1 MRGRGL
7 ARWPVRALLYPTR
20 HLRWKIIAPYAALT
34 IILAVAGT
42 YLVTKLV
49 GGSLDE
55 RFNNQLIEAGRVAQ
69 DSLVRR
75 ERKHLETVRSITF
88 TEGVSEAAATGDA
101 ATLSAVIEPLLANAG
116 VERAEVIATDGRRVY
131 GAQIADWTTFTYAP
145 IDDTDSPGT
154 WPIAQRVLS
163 GETDPLGDKFTDVVY
178 TSSYGYVLYTAGP
191 IYRNGKLAGAVLVG
205 TSLPS
210 FVAAAKAETQAD
222 VTIYGSDGAPLGSSF
237 ALEDGNS
244 MDLEPGADV
253 LGTAAFVRENRSLF
267 GRDYDL
273 LYGALLIRGQPV
285 GYYSVALPSSFIFTA
300 QSATRTQMVT
310 LFAGT
315 MLCALVL
322 GWLIART
329 ITRPVFLLVNA
340 ANGVAG
346 GDLSARSYV
355 HGPDEIGALG
365 QAFDAM
371 AERLQRQHLAT
382 VRALTSAIDA
392 RDPYTMGHSLRVG
405 QLAVEIGTELG
416 LSENELRHLEIG
428 GYLHD
433 IGKIGVRD
441 AVLLK
446 PGALDA
452 DERAAIERHPSIGLQ
467 ILEPVDLPAEVIEF
481 VGGHHEKL
489 NGVGYPAHLH
499 EQELSVFPRIAA
511 VADIFD
517 ALTTDRPY
525 RAGMTPAKGLSI
537 LYKEADD
544 GQLDRDVVV
553 AMERVLPRWRQR
565 LKDEPSLQGFRIEQQ
580 AETPEPASSEVA
592 A

>member
-1 MRGRGL
+1 
-7 ARWPVRALLYPTR
+7 VLYPTR

-42 YLVTKLV
+42 YLVTRLV

-55 RFNNQLIEAGRVAQ
+55 RFNNQLVEAGRVAQ

-75 ERKHLETVRSITF
+75 ERKHLETVRSVSF
-88 TEGVSEAAATGDA
+88 TEGLPEAVASHDADSLAAI
-101 ATLSAVIEPLLANAG
+101 IEPLLANAG
-116 VERAEVIATDGRRVY
+116 LERAEVISAGGDRVY
-131 GAQIADWTTFTYAP
+131 AAQIADWSTFDYAP
-145 IDDTDSPGT
+145 IADNDDPSA
-154 WPIAQRVLS
+154 WPLVRRVLA
-163 GETDPLGDKFTDVVY
+163 GETDGQGDKFTDIVL
-178 TSSYGYVLYTAGP
+178 TSSHGHVLYTAGP
-191 IYRNGKLAGAVLVG
+191 IYAGDTLAGVVLVG
-205 TSLPS
+205 TPLPS
-210 FVAAAKAETQAD
+210 FLATAKAEAQAD
-222 VTIYGSDGAPLGSSF
+222 VTIYAPDGATLGSTF
-237 ALEDGNS
+237 VDDGS
-244 MDLEPGADV
+244 GAPDLEPDPDVIGASS
-253 LGTAAFVRENRSLF
+253 LVREERSLF

-273 LYGALLIRGQPV
+273 LYGTLLIRGEPV
-285 GYYSVALPSSFIFTA
+285 GYYSVGLPSSFIFSA
-300 QSATRTQMVT
+300 QSTTRTQMVL

-315 MLCALVL
+315 MLCALLL

-329 ITRPVFLLVNA
+329 ITRPVSRLVAA

-346 GDLSARSYV
+346 GDLSSRSHV
-355 HGPDEIGALG
+355 EGPDEIGALG
-365 QAFDAM
+365 RAFDAM

-416 LSENELRHLEIG
+416 LRQSDLQHLEIG

-452 DERAAIERHPSIGLQ
+452 EERAAIERHPTIGLE
-467 ILEPVDLPAEVIEF
+467 ILEDLELPPEVMEF

-489 NGVGYPAHLH
+489 NGVGYPRHLH
-499 EQELSVFPRIAA
+499 DHQLSVFPRIAA
-511 VADIFD
+511 VADIYD

-525 RAGMTPAKGLSI
+525 RAGMTPAKGLRI
-537 LYKEADD
+537 LYEESDA
-544 GQLDRDVVV
+544 GQLDREVIV
-553 AMERVLPRWRQR
+553 ALERVLPRWQQR
-565 LKDEPSLQGFRIEQQ
+565 LKDEPSLQGFRIQ
-580 AETPEPASSEVA
+580 APAAAPALRDEVA

>member
-1 MRGRGL
+1 MRGRGA
-7 ARWPVRALLYPTR
+7 ARWPARVLLYPTR

-75 ERKHLETVRSITF
+75 ERKHLEAVRSATF
-88 TEGVSEAAATGDA
+88 TEGVGEATAAGDA
-101 ATLSAVIEPLLANAG
+101 AALADAVQPLLANAG
-116 VERAEVIATDGRRVY
+116 LERAEIIARDGTRVY
-131 GAQIADWTTFTYAP
+131 GAQLADPATLAYAPLPAADDPADWA
-145 IDDTDSPGT
+145 IVR
-154 WPIAQRVLS
+154 QVLA
-163 GETDPLGDKFTDVVY
+163 GETDAHGDKFTDIVQ
-178 TSSYGYVLYTAGP
+178 TSSGYVLYTAGP
-191 IYRNGKLAGAVLVG
+191 VYDGDTLAGAILVG
-205 TSLPS
+205 TPMPS
-210 FVAAAKAETQAD
+210 FLAAAKAESQAD
-222 VTIYGSDGAPLGSSF
+222 VSIYARDGAPLGSSF
-237 ALEDGNS
+237 AASGDAAP
-244 MDLEPGADV
+244 DLQPGDA
-253 LGTAAFVRENRSLF
+253 LPAGGEFLREHRSLF

-273 LYGALLIRGQPV
+273 LYAELLIRDRPV
-285 GYYSVALPSSFIFTA
+285 GYYSVGLPSSFIFSA
-300 QSATRTQMVT
+300 QSATRSQMVT

-315 MLCALVL
+315 MLCALLL

-329 ITRPVFLLVNA
+329 ITTPVFRLVTA
-340 ANGVAG
+340 ANGVAA
-346 GDLSARSYV
+346 GDLSSRSRV
-355 HGPDEIGALG
+355 QGPDEIGALG

-405 QLAVEIGTELG
+405 QLAVEIGGELG
-416 LSENELRHLEIG
+416 LGQSDLQHLEIG

-452 DERAAIERHPSIGLQ
+452 DERAAIERHPSIGLE
-467 ILEPVDLPAEVIEF
+467 ILEAVDLAPEVREF

-489 NGVGYPAHLH
+489 NGVGYPRHLH
-499 EQELSVFPRIAA
+499 DHELSVFPRIAA

-525 RAGMTPAKGLSI
+525 RAGMSPAKGLHI
-537 LYKEADD
+537 LYEEAAA
-544 GQLDRDVVV
+544 GQLDRDVVQ
-553 AMERVLPRWRQR
+553 ALERVLPRWRRR
-565 LKDEPSLQGFRIEQQ
+565 LESEPSLQGFRIEQ
-580 AETPEPASSEVA
+580 PASVEARVEVA

>member
-1 MRGRGL
+1 MG
-7 ARWPVRALLYPTR
+7 VLLYPAR

-42 YLVTKLV
+42 YLVTRLV

-55 RFNNQLIEAGRVAQ
+55 RFNNQLIEAGNVAQ
-69 DSLVRR
+69 DALVRR
-75 ERKHLETVRSITF
+75 ERKHLEAVRSVGF
-88 TEGVSEAAATGDA
+88 TDGVAAATRSGDSQ
-101 ATLSAVIEPLLANAG
+101 TLARSIEPLLANAG
-116 VERAEVIATDGRRVY
+116 LERAEVIAADGRRVY
-131 GAQIADWTTFTYAP
+131 GAQLADPSASTYAP
-145 IDDTDSPGT
+145 IQDADAPAD
-154 WPIAQRVLS
+154 WPVVRNVLS
-163 GETDPLGDKFTDVVY
+163 GATDARGDKFTAIVS
-178 TSSYGYVLYTAGP
+178 TPSGYVLYTAGP
-191 IYRNGKLAGAVLVG
+191 IADDEGLAGVILIG
-205 TSLPS
+205 TPLSS
-210 FVAAAKAETQAD
+210 FLASAKAESLAD
-222 VTIYGSDGAPLGSSF
+222 VSLYGADGALLGSSF
-237 ALEDGNS
+237 DAGDGPLDLQAKSALPVAGG
-244 MDLEPGADV
+244 L
-253 LGTAAFVRENRSLF
+253 LREHRSFF

-273 LYGALLIRGQPV
+273 LFGELLIRDQPV
-285 GYYSVALPSSFIFTA
+285 GYYSVGLPSSFIFSA
-300 QSATRTQMVT
+300 QSTTRTQMVM

-315 MLCALVL
+315 MLCALLL
-322 GWLIART
+322 GWLVART
-329 ITRPVFLLVNA
+329 ITSPLSRLVSA

-346 GDLSARSYV
+346 GDLSARSSV
-355 HGPDEIGALG
+355 RGADEIGVLG
-365 QAFDAM
+365 RTFDAM

-416 LSENELRHLEIG
+416 LGETDLQHLEIG

-452 DERAAIERHPSIGLQ
+452 EERAAIERHPAIGLE
-467 ILEPVDLPAEVIEF
+467 ILEAVELAPEVLEF

-489 NGVGYPAHLH
+489 NGVGYPRHLEAH
-499 EQELSVFPRIAA
+499 ELSMFPRIAA

-525 RAGMTPAKGLSI
+525 RAGMTPAKGLHI
-537 LYKEADD
+537 LYEEAAA
-544 GQLDRDVVV
+544 GQLDRDVVQ
-553 AMERVLPRWRQR
+553 ALERVLPRWRRR
-565 LKDEPSLQGFRIEQQ
+565 LETEPALQGFRIQPP
-580 AETPEPASSEVA
+580 TPVEARVEVA